1 MSRRSPRSYI
11 SRTFPDPTR
20 GRSDTGDMRRRLPG
34 VEDDDRD
41 DAVGLALVIRVVRI
55 HLDQP
60 RPQGVA
66 FLLARAPRV
75 HTAAIAPD
83 LDLGVRRAH
92 EVVEPGR
99 VGVGAA
105 LGGDDHQP
113 VTVVEVDQWRDA
125 RLAGG
130 AP

>member
-20 GRSDTGDMRRRLPG
+20 GRSDTGGMRRRLPG

-41 DAVGLALVIRVVRI
+41 HAAGLALVIRISRI

-60 RPQGVA
+60 RPQAVA
-66 FLLARAPRV
+66 FVLARLPRA
-75 HTAAIAPD
+75 HRPALAAD
-83 LDLGVRRAH
+83 LDLGVRIGD

-99 VGVGAA
+99 VLVR
-105 LGGDDHQP
+105 P
-113 VTVVEVDQWRDA
+113 
-125 RLAGG
+125 
-130 AP
+130 